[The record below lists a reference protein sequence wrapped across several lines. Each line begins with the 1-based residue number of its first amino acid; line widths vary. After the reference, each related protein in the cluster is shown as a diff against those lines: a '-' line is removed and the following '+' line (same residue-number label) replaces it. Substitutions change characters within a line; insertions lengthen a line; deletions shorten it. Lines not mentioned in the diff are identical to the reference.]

1 MMKNE
6 KIIISGPPGAGK
18 TTIIK
23 KLKLKGYFVHDEIQ
37 LTVKEEYADRIGEI
51 CTQAIVITGDRYGLR
66 IPLTGEYKVGTN
78 WAETH

>member
-1 MMKNE
+1 MTGTE
-6 KIIISGPPGAGK
+6 
-18 TTIIK
+18 TH
-23 KLKLKGYFVHDEIQ
+23 KLLNQEGFKCGQDYSQVAFVHDEIQ
-37 LTVKEEYADRIGEI
+37 LTVKGEYADRIGEI